1 MQTFA
6 LCWIPDEK
14 LGWLAVRVQQIT
26 NNDNKYQIKL
36 EVENDPE
43 NIITIE
49 TNTLDES
56 NPEVPLMRNQAENV
70 EDLTT
75 LSHLNEPSVLNVIKL
90 RYSQFNIYTY
100 SGIVLIAVN
109 PFQRNDELY
118 SPYRIKRYANTRR
131 GDEEP
136 HLFAIAEEA
145 YRCMI
150 NRKQNQ
156 SIVVSG
162 ESGAGKT
169 VSAKYIMRYFAS
181 VDSDENHHDM
191 SETEKQILATN
202 PIMESFGNA
211 KTTRNDNSS
220 RFGKYLE
227 ILFDNKT
234 VICGAKIRTYL
245 LERSRLVFQ
254 PKTERNYHIFY
265 QMIQGLDEDI
275 KKSIHLQDIE
285 YYHYL
290 NQGGIPLID
299 GIDDKKEF
307 HDTCQALSL
316 VGIDQQKQLEIFKI
330 LSGLLHLGN
339 IEIPKTRNNASLS
352 SDEPSLVKACELLG
366 LDPVQ
371 FAKWTVKKQIKTR
384 FETINTDLKHNEA
397 INARDAVAKFIY
409 HNLFDWLVDHV
420 NSDLFPPELEKEVS
434 TFIGVLDIYGF
445 EHFDKNSFEQFCIN
459 YANEKLQQ
467 EFTQHVFKLEQQL
480 YIDEDIEWSFIEF
493 ADNQPCIDV
502 IEKKLGVLD
511 LLNEESRLPAGSDQQ
526 WTDKLYSNLAKHP
539 TDSVFK
545 KPRFGN
551 NKFIISHYALD
562 VPYDTE
568 GFVEKNRDTVSD
580 GQKDTLKT
588 STNSFLLD
596 VLSTSDKQAEIA
608 NNVEVKPGRKGPAKE
623 TLGSKFKGSLIDLM
637 KTINSS
643 NVHYIRCIK
652 PNEEKKAWEFDPN
665 MVLSQLRACG
675 VLETIKISCAGFPS
689 KMSYPEFADSFNVL
703 FESEDRY
710 RLLQG
715 RPTEDDM
722 KNATQVYLDG
732 TINDNHSFQIGK
744 SKVFFK
750 AGILGNI
757 EKIKSDK
764 HKKSAIIIQKH
775 LRGYQDRKE
784 YQEIRTSAINL
795 QSIIRGFLVRGR
807 IQKEKERE
815 GATLLQSLCRGYIT
829 RTRFDNAIKSLIEL
843 QSVIRGKNI
852 RENIHRNIRN
862 NAAVTIQSLG
872 RGYLARKEC
881 NKFRRAAI
889 IIQCCTR
896 KQLAKKRYA
905 KLKEEAKSV
914 NRMQE
919 VQYGLENKVIE
930 LTQSLS
936 SKIEEN
942 NKLMNEIQ
950 QLQTLVEK
958 TQTDHSSLK
967 AKSIQI
973 GDEHNAKV
981 AEYEESV
988 STLNGEIDRLKI
1000 DYDTAKQKVDE
1011 LTESQSKIKEE
1022 LKETLD
1028 QLKKAQEELNA
1039 SNDERDTLYGSVEKL
1054 KSELKELQ
1062 DHLSSGKFNNT
1073 TLASIPNGN
1082 NGLTFNEA
1090 NRDLSDNV
1098 EYINEEDNDE
1108 LEAIN
1113 RELNKLLDDSKSLH
1127 KEVVEGLFKGL
1138 HLPPAV
1144 VASQPS
1150 KKEVL
1155 FPARIIIIIL
1165 SDMWR
1170 LGLTSHSE
1178 SFFGEVLSVIQSMV
1192 SDLNDDDVISHG
1204 AYWLTNTHELYSFVS
1219 YAQSTIVSN
1228 DEVARVMGEDEY
1240 NLFLKLI
1247 ADAKEDFESLS
1258 YNIYNIWMKKIMSIL
1273 EKKVI
1278 SAVVL
1283 GQSLPGF
1290 MSQDASPLIS
1300 KMFTKDPKYKMDDIL
1315 TFFNNVYWAMKSYYF
1330 EELVMDTVIIELLKF
1345 VNSYCFNDLMLR
1357 RNFLSWKRGLQ
1368 LNYNV
1373 MRLDEWC
1380 KGHGINDATVYLSHL
1395 FQVSK
1400 LLQLRKNTPEDI
1412 DIIYEICNTLKPVQI
1427 QKLFSLYHVADYE
1440 VPISPMITQGLAE
1453 KVRSSGQT
1461 DYMEPVNKDTLF
1473 DDPFRNIE
1481 LRPFNKIEAYVPAR
1495 LNVPII
1501 RRIIELSTLNATYQS
1516 NVLPDNEE

>member
-1 MQTFA
+1 MSTVQLDVGS

-14 LGWLAVRVQQIT
+14 LGWLPVKVKSLSKEGEKHKIE
-26 NNDNKYQIKL
+26 L
-36 EVENDPE
+36 ESEDDPE
-43 NIITIE
+43 RVITI
-49 TNTLDES
+49 TTDDLSDS
-56 NPEVPLMRNQAENV
+56 NPQVPLMRNHAENV

-118 SPYRIKRYANTRR
+118 SSYRIRRYANTRR

-150 NRKQNQ
+150 NRKENQ

-181 VDSDENHHDM
+181 VDSDENQHDM

-227 ILFDNKT
+227 ILFDDNT
-234 VICGAKIRTYL
+234 VIRGAKIRTYL

-265 QMIQGLDEDI
+265 QMIQGLDEET
-275 KKSIHLQDIE
+275 KKSIHLTHVED
-285 YYHYL
+285 YYYL
-290 NQGGIPLID
+290 NQGGVPIIE
-299 GIDDKKEF
+299 GIDDRKEF
-307 HDTCQALSL
+307 EDTRNALSL
-316 VGIDQQKQLEIFKI
+316 IGIDSEKQLQIFKI

-352 SDEPSLVKACELLG
+352 SDEPNLVKACELLG
-366 LDPVQ
+366 LDPVL

-384 FETINTDLKHNEA
+384 FETINTDLKYNEA
-397 INARDAVAKFIY
+397 INARDAIAKYIY
-409 HNLFDWLVDHV
+409 HNLFDWLVEYV
-420 NSDLFPPELEKEVS
+420 NSDLCPPEIEESIS

-445 EHFDKNSFEQFCIN
+445 EHFEKNSFEQFCIN

-480 YIDEDIEWSFIEF
+480 YVDEEIEWSFIEF
-493 ADNQPCIDV
+493 SDNQPCIDV
-502 IEKKLGVLD
+502 IEKRLGVLD
-511 LLNEESRLPAGSDQQ
+511 LLNEESGLPSGSDQQ
-526 WTDKLYSNLAKHP
+526 WADKLYQNLAKPP
-539 TDSVFK
+539 TDKVFK

-580 GQKDTLKT
+580 GQKDTLKAT
-588 STNSFLLD
+588 TNEFLNE
-596 VLSTSDKQAEIA
+596 VLTRSEKSV
-608 NNVEVKPGRKGPAKE
+608 NNEEGKVAPPKPGRKAPAKE
-623 TLGSKFKGSLIDLM
+623 TLGSKFKGSLIELM

-652 PNEEKKAWEFDPN
+652 PNEQKLAWEFDPN

-689 KMSYPEFADSFNVL
+689 KMTYPEFADSFNVL
-703 FESEDRY
+703 FDSNDRS
-710 RLLQG
+710 RILKGEVDEEFLKSLT
-715 RPTEDDM
+715 RSFMEEHIKDD
-722 KNATQVYLDG
+722 
-732 TINDNHSFQIGK
+732 HSFQIGK
-744 SKVFFK
+744 TKVFFK

-757 EKIKSDK
+757 EKMKSDK
-764 HKKSAIIIQKH
+764 NKKSAIIIQKY
-775 LRGYQDRKE
+775 LRAYPPRKLFKE
-784 YQEIRTSAINL
+784 TREATINL
-795 QSIIRGFLVRGR
+795 QSAIRGFIVRKN
-807 IQKEKERE
+807 IQREKEE
-815 GATLLQSLCRGYIT
+815 GASILLQSLTRGFIM
-829 RTRFDNAIKSLIEL
+829 RKRFAEAVKSCVRL
-843 QSVIRGKNI
+843 QSQIRGFTIRKNVFK
-852 RENIHRNIRN
+852 NHQNK
-862 NAAVTIQSLG
+862 AAILIQSVG
-872 RGYLARKEC
+872 RGSIARRKF
-881 NKFRRAAI
+881 NKTRRAAI
-889 IIQCCTR
+889 IIQSHGR
-896 KQLAKKRYA
+896 RQLAKKEFSQ
-905 KLKEEAKSV
+905 LKEEAKSL
-914 NRMQE
+914 NKMQQ
-919 VQYGLENKVIE
+919 VQYSLENKVIE

-942 NKLMNEIQ
+942 VRLVNEIE
-950 QLQTLVEK
+950 QLQSLVSK
-958 TQTDHSSLK
+958 TQEEHSNLK
-967 AKSIQI
+967 TRMLETE
-973 GDEHNAKV
+973 GEHSNKIV
-981 AEYEESV
+981 EYENNIIE
-988 STLNGEIDRLKI
+988 LNNEISQVKF
-1000 DYDTAKQKVDE
+1000 DYEAARKKVEE
-1011 LTESQSKIKEE
+1011 LTESQNKLKVE
-1022 LKETLD
+1022 LTENLD
-1028 QLKKAQEELNA
+1028 ALKKAQQELLE
-1039 SNDERDTLYGSVEKL
+1039 SKDEKDTLYNQVETL
-1054 KSELKELQ
+1054 KSELNELQ
-1062 DHLSSGKFNNT
+1062 EHISSGKFNNT
-1073 TLASIPNGN
+1073 IQGTIPNGTQS
-1082 NGLTFNEA
+1082 LTFKEKNP
-1090 NRDLSDNV
+1090 SNV
-1098 EYINEEDNDE
+1098 EYGGDENDE
-1108 LEAIN
+1108 LEEIN
-1113 RELNKLLDDSKSLH
+1113 LELLRLLNDSTTLH
-1127 KEVVEGLFKGL
+1127 KEVVENLFKGL
-1138 HLPPAV
+1138 KLPPAV

-1150 KKEVL
+1150 QKEVL

-1170 LGLTSHSE
+1170 LGLTSRSE
-1178 SFFGEVLSVIQSMV
+1178 TFFGEVLSVIQTMV
-1192 SDLNDDDVISHG
+1192 SELKDEDIITYG

-1219 YAQSTIVSN
+1219 YAQSTVTANVEI
-1228 DEVARVMGEDEY
+1228 AKAMGEEDY
-1240 NLFLKLI
+1240 NIFMKLI

-1258 YNIYNIWMKKIMSIL
+1258 YNIYNIWMKKIMNIL
-1273 EKKVI
+1273 DKKII
-1278 SAVVL
+1278 SAIVL

-1290 MSQDASPLIS
+1290 MSTDQSPLLS
-1300 KMFTKDPKYKMDDIL
+1300 KMFQKDPKYTMDDVL

-1330 EELVMDTVIIELLKF
+1330 ENYVMETVIIELLKF
-1345 VNSYCFNDLMLR
+1345 VNASCFNDLIMR

-1380 KGHGINDATVYLSHL
+1380 KGHGIPDTSNYLSHL

-1412 DIIYEICNTLKPVQI
+1412 DIIYEICYKLKPVQI
-1427 QKLFSLYHVADYE
+1427 QKLFSIYHIADYE
-1440 VPISPMITQGLAE
+1440 VPISPNITQGLAD
-1453 KVRSSGQT
+1453 KVRESGQT
-1461 DYMEPVNKDTLF
+1461 DYLEPVNKDTLF
-1473 DDPFRNIE
+1473 DDPFRDIK

-1495 LNVPII
+1495 LNVPTI
-1501 RRIIELSTLNATYQS
+1501 RRIVELSTLNATYQS
-1516 NVLPDNEE
+1516 QISE

>member
-1 MQTFA
+1 
-6 LCWIPDEK
+6 
-14 LGWLAVRVQQIT
+14 LAVKVKNIK
-26 NNDNKYQIKL
+26 NENEKYEIEL

-43 NIITIE
+43 RIITIK
-49 TNTLDES
+49 TDNLNES
-56 NPEVPLMRNQAENV
+56 NPNVPLMRNQAENV

-118 SPYRIKRYANTRR
+118 SSYRIKRYANTRR

-150 NRKQNQ
+150 NRNQNQ

-169 VSAKYIMRYFAS
+169 VSAKYIMRYFAT

-227 ILFDNKT
+227 ILFDKDT

-265 QMIQGLDEDI
+265 QMIQGLDSET
-275 KKSIHLQDIE
+275 KKLIHLTDIE
-285 YYHYL
+285 DYHYL
-290 NQGGIPLID
+290 NQGGLPIID
-299 GIDDKKEF
+299 GVDDKKEF
-307 HDTCQALSL
+307 EDTCNALSL
-316 VGIDQQKQLEIFKI
+316 IGINKEIQLEIFKI

-339 IEIPKTRNNASLS
+339 IDIPKTKNNASLS
-352 SDEPSLVKACELLG
+352 SDEPNLIKACELLG
-366 LDPVQ
+366 LDPIN
-371 FAKWTVKKQIKTR
+371 FAKWTIKKQIKTR
-384 FETINTDLKHNEA
+384 FETINTDLKYHEA
-397 INARDAVAKFIY
+397 INARDAVAKYIY
-409 HNLFDWLVDHV
+409 HNLFDWLVEYV
-420 NSDLFPPELEKEVS
+420 NSDLCPSNIEEQIS

-445 EHFDKNSFEQFCIN
+445 EHFAKNSFEQFCIN

-480 YIDEDIEWSFIEF
+480 YVDEDIEWSFIEF
-493 ADNQPCIDV
+493 SDNQPCIDV
-502 IEKKLGVLD
+502 IEKRLGVLD
-511 LLNEESRLPAGSDQQ
+511 LLNEESRLPSGSDQQ
-526 WTDKLYSNLAKHP
+526 WTDKLYEHLAKSP
-539 TDSVFK
+539 SDNVFK

-562 VPYDTE
+562 VSYDTE

-580 GQKDTLKT
+580 GQKDTLKK
-588 STNSFLLD
+588 STNSFLID
-596 VLSTSDKQAEIA
+596 ILSTSEINSEETTKQ
-608 NNVEVKPGRKGPAKE
+608 EVKPGRRIPGKE

-703 FESEDRY
+703 FGSEDRSK
-710 RLLQG
+710 LFKGQIN
-715 RPTEDDM
+715 EDFLITLT
-722 KNATQVYLDG
+722 KKFLDE
-732 TINDNHSFQIGK
+732 TIKDDHSFQIGK
-744 SKVFFK
+744 TKVFFK

-757 EKIKSDK
+757 EKMKSDK
-764 HKKSAIIIQKH
+764 HKKSAIIIQKY
-775 LRGYQDRKE
+775 LRGYPIRKQFKE
-784 YQEIRTSAINL
+784 ARISAINL
-795 QSIIRGFLVRGR
+795 QSFIRGFIVRNKIQKQKENDGAILIQSIVRGHLIR
-807 IQKEKERE
+807 I
-815 GATLLQSLCRGYIT
+815 
-829 RTRFDNAIKSLIEL
+829 RF
-843 QSVIRGKNI
+843 
-852 RENIHRNIRN
+852 
-862 NAAVTIQSLG
+862 NAAVNAIINLQSKIRGDNLRNNIHKNQISRAAIQIQSSC
-872 RGYLARKEC
+872 RSFIARKELQRV
-881 NKFRRAAI
+881 RRAAI
-889 IIQCCTR
+889 VIQACSR
-896 KQLAKKRYA
+896 RILAKQYYA
-905 KLKEEAKSV
+905 KLKEEAKSL

-919 VQYGLENKVIE
+919 VQYSLENKVIE

-936 SKIEEN
+936 TKIEEN
-942 NKLMNEIQ
+942 SKLVNEIQ
-950 QLQTLVEK
+950 QLQNLVEK
-958 TQTDHSSLK
+958 TQNEHNLLK
-967 AKSIQI
+967 AKSVKTT
-973 GDEHNAKV
+973 DEHTIKITNYETNIVELNSEINKIKFDYDNAK
-981 AEYEESV
+981 A
-988 STLNGEIDRLKI
+988 
-1000 DYDTAKQKVDE
+1000 KVDE
-1011 LTESQSKIKEE
+1011 LTESQNKLKLELEE
-1022 LKETLD
+1022 NLK
-1028 QLKKAQEELNA
+1028 QLKKAQEELLE

-1054 KSELKELQ
+1054 KAELKELQ

-1073 TLASIPNGN
+1073 TLGTIPNGTST
-1082 NGLTFNEA
+1082 LAFNEQK
-1090 NRDLSDNV
+1090 NISNNNV
-1098 EYINEEDNDE
+1098 EFNNDEENDE

-1113 RELNKLLDDSKSLH
+1113 EELLKLLNDSKQLH

-1138 HLPPAV
+1138 KLPPAV

-1178 SFFGEVLSVIQSMV
+1178 SFFGEVLSVIQNMV
-1192 SDLNDDDVISHG
+1192 TELNDDDVIPYG

-1219 YAQSTIVSN
+1219 YAQSTVSAN
-1228 DEVARVMGEDEY
+1228 EEISKAMGEEDY
-1240 NLFLKLI
+1240 NMFLKLI

-1300 KMFTKDPKYKMDDIL
+1300 KMFSKDPKFKMDDIL

-1330 EELVMDTVIIELLKF
+1330 EEHVMNTVIIELLKF
-1345 VNSYCFNDLMLR
+1345 VNACCFNDLIMR

-1380 KGHGINDATVYLSHL
+1380 KGHGINDGSVYLSQL

-1412 DIIYEICNTLKPVQI
+1412 DIIYEICYSLKPVQI
-1427 QKLFSLYHVADYE
+1427 QKLFALYHVADYE
-1440 VPISPMITQGLAE
+1440 VPISPMITQGLAD

-1461 DYMEPVNKDTLF
+1461 DYLEPVNKDTLF
-1473 DDPFRNIE
+1473 EDPFRHIE

-1495 LNVPII
+1495 LNLPTI

-1516 NVLPDNEE
+1516 NGVSEADN